1 MTSETGSGSG
11 RSPEPPKLL
20 ESLRGAADSGLALL
34 SNRLELLGVELAEE
48 RVRLLALL
56 AYGAVAFI
64 ALGAGIV
71 FLAMFVTVLMWDS
84 NRLLALGIFAA
95 LFLVGGTVALITAL
109 GYASKQS
116 SLFSASLAE
125 LRKDRDA
132 IKPEQ

>member
-1 MTSETGSGSG
+1 MSNEFGAD
-11 RSPEPPKLL
+11 PEQPQEPPKLL

-71 FLAMFVTVLMWDS
+71 FLAMFVTVLMWDQ
-84 NRLLALGIFAA
+84 NRLLALGIFASVFI
-95 LFLVGGTVALITAL
+95 LGGIVALVTAM
-109 GYASKQS
+109 GYARGKS

-132 IKPEQ
+132 IKSEQ

>member
-1 MTSETGSGSG
+1 MTREFDSGSG
-11 RSPEPPKLL
+11 ATPEPPRLL
-20 ESLRGAADSGLALL
+20 ESLRGAADSGVALVA
-34 SNRLELLGVELAEE
+34 NRLELLGVELAEE

-64 ALGAGIV
+64 ALGAGVV

-84 NRLLALGIFAA
+84 NRLLALGIFASV
-95 LFLVGGTVALITAL
+95 FLVGGTVALITAL
-109 GYASKQS
+109 GYASKKS

-132 IKPEQ
+132 LKSEQ